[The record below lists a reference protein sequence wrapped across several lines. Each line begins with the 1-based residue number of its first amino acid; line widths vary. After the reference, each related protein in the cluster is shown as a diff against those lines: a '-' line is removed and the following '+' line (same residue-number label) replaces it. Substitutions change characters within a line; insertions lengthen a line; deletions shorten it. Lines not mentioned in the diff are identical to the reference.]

1 MRLTTLASAA
11 AVAALFCASSSAQ
24 ERAIEPRSAAEP
36 RDAAHQVQGNHDHTI
51 ANCLAISNQEEIALA
66 NMAAEHSTN
75 PKVKQLAETMIKDH
89 QNALSQLKQFG
100 AESVALRAPA
110 LPAGARATTPSNEIA
125 RQEEAL
131 REDRLQ
137 RDAQRTTPQRDDTQR
152 TAARENAGLDF
163 LALKRE
169 MADKCLQSAQREW
182 SEKQGND
189 ADKCFVGT
197 QIVLHQQMLDGQEV
211 LKRHSSPELRAV
223 IDKSIAATQ
232 QHLTHAKDLMKEL
245 DRAPAAA
252 TN

>member
-1 MRLTTLASAA
+1 MRFTTLTSAA
-11 AVAALFCASSSAQ
+11 ALAALCCASLSAQ
-24 ERAIEPRSAAEP
+24 ERAIEPRSPAEP
-36 RDAAHQVQGNHDHTI
+36 RGAAHQVQGNHDHMI

-66 NMAAEHSTN
+66 KLAAEHSAN

-100 AESVALRAPA
+100 AESVALRAPS
-110 LPAGARATTPSNEIA
+110 LPAGARAATPRNEIA
-125 RQEEAL
+125 REEQAL
-131 REDRLQ
+131 REDRL
-137 RDAQRTTPQRDDTQR
+137 RTDAQRNTTQR
-152 TAARENAGLDF
+152 TAAHENAGLDF
-163 LALKRE
+163 LAIKRE

-182 SEKQGND
+182 SEKKGND

-211 LKRHSSPELRAV
+211 LKRHSSPELQAV

-245 DRAPAAA
+245 ERTPAAA